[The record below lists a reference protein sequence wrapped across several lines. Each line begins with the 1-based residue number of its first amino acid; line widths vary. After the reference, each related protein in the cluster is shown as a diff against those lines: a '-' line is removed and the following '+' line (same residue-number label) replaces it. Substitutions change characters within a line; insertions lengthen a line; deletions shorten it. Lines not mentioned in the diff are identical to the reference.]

1 MAVTGTVLVLA
12 GLSQL
17 LSAAVVWPS
26 MVLLTAAGVWFFA
39 MGWRVLSTPEGRG
52 TAMPPNAVQCLI
64 PTAALLWVLIQR
76 FSIIPAASA
85 RLGCTFRVLGALGA
99 LLCVGMLCKLLYVP
113 GGTYGCTVQQYGSLA
128 FYFAT
133 CHELP
138 QAIFELVRG
147 SVSEQTLL
155 TSLAMGCVGLCGL
168 AAMLTTVPRSNPT
181 KKIRQTEPILQQ
193 LLRAGGFLYA
203 AAGTKGQNAAA
214 ANCAPLSNT
223 TAPPLCRAS
232 ACHSGSTPAG
242 HRPAGRAAQRGNAA
256 LLPAPPARRRPRQ
269 GARLP
274 GRRPAPAP
282 GALEQGR

>member
-1 MAVTGTVLVLA
+1 MVGAAALLVMGRRADEKIAPGRKSVLGVMMAVTGTVLVLA

-17 LSAAVVWPS
+17 LSATVVWPS

-39 MGWRVLSTPEGRG
+39 MGWRVLSAPEGRG

-155 TSLAMGCVGLCGL
+155 TSLAMGCIGLCGL

-181 KKIRQTEPILQQ
+181 KKDK
-193 LLRAGGFLYA
+193 AD
-203 AAGTKGQNAAA
+203 
-214 ANCAPLSNT
+214 
-223 TAPPLCRAS
+223 
-232 ACHSGSTPAG
+232 
-242 HRPAGRAAQRGNAA
+242 
-256 LLPAPPARRRPRQ
+256 
-269 GARLP
+269 
-274 GRRPAPAP
+274 
-282 GALEQGR
+282 

>member
-1 MAVTGTVLVLA
+1 MPGGKGCPMKKSKNKYSPWPAVALCLVFLALRIVDLALFTDPETSFPTVGPSAARWGVMMAVTGTVLVLA

-39 MGWRVLSTPEGRG
+39 MGWRVLSAPEGRG

-155 TSLAMGCVGLCGL
+155 TSLAMGCIGLCGL

-181 KKIRQTEPILQQ
+181 KKDK
-193 LLRAGGFLYA
+193 AD
-203 AAGTKGQNAAA
+203 
-214 ANCAPLSNT
+214 
-223 TAPPLCRAS
+223 
-232 ACHSGSTPAG
+232 
-242 HRPAGRAAQRGNAA
+242 
-256 LLPAPPARRRPRQ
+256 
-269 GARLP
+269 
-274 GRRPAPAP
+274 
-282 GALEQGR
+282 

>member
-1 MAVTGTVLVLA
+1 MPGGKGCPMKKSKNKYSPWPAVALCLVFLALRIVDQALFTDPETSFPTVGPSAARWGAALVGAAALLVMGRRADEKIAPGRKSVLGVMMAVTGTALVLA

-155 TSLAMGCVGLCGL
+155 TSLAMGCIGLCGL

-181 KKIRQTEPILQQ
+181 KKDK
-193 LLRAGGFLYA
+193 AD
-203 AAGTKGQNAAA
+203 
-214 ANCAPLSNT
+214 
-223 TAPPLCRAS
+223 
-232 ACHSGSTPAG
+232 
-242 HRPAGRAAQRGNAA
+242 
-256 LLPAPPARRRPRQ
+256 
-269 GARLP
+269 
-274 GRRPAPAP
+274 
-282 GALEQGR
+282 

>member
-1 MAVTGTVLVLA
+1 MGVMMAVTGTVLVLA

-147 SVSEQTLL
+147 SGSEQPLL
-155 TSLAMGCVGLCGL
+155 TSLAMGCIGLCGL
-168 AAMLTTVPRSNPT
+168 ATMLTTVPRSNPT
-181 KKIRQTEPILQQ
+181 KKDK
-193 LLRAGGFLYA
+193 AD
-203 AAGTKGQNAAA
+203 
-214 ANCAPLSNT
+214 
-223 TAPPLCRAS
+223 
-232 ACHSGSTPAG
+232 
-242 HRPAGRAAQRGNAA
+242 
-256 LLPAPPARRRPRQ
+256 
-269 GARLP
+269 
-274 GRRPAPAP
+274 
-282 GALEQGR
+282 

>member
-1 MAVTGTVLVLA
+1 MPGGKGCPMKKSKNKYSPWPAVALCLVFLALRIVDLALFTDPETSFPTVGPSAARWGAALVGAAALLVMGRRADEKIAPGRKSVLGVMMAVTGTALVLA

-17 LSAAVVWPS
+17 LSATVVWPS

-39 MGWRVLSTPEGRG
+39 MGWRVLSAPEGRG

-64 PTAALLWVLIQR
+64 PAAALLWVLIQR

-155 TSLAMGCVGLCGL
+155 TSLAMGCIGLCGL
-168 AAMLTTVPRSNPT
+168 VAMLTTVPRSNPT
-181 KKIRQTEPILQQ
+181 KKDK
-193 LLRAGGFLYA
+193 AD
-203 AAGTKGQNAAA
+203 
-214 ANCAPLSNT
+214 
-223 TAPPLCRAS
+223 
-232 ACHSGSTPAG
+232 
-242 HRPAGRAAQRGNAA
+242 
-256 LLPAPPARRRPRQ
+256 
-269 GARLP
+269 
-274 GRRPAPAP
+274 
-282 GALEQGR
+282 

>member
-1 MAVTGTVLVLA
+1 MKKSKNKYSPWPAVALCLVFLALRIVDLALFTDPETSFPTVGPSAARWGTALVGAAALLVMGRRADEKIAPGRKSVLGVMMAVTGTVLVLA

-64 PTAALLWVLIQR
+64 PTAAI
-76 FSIIPAASA
+76 SIGSVFVPDLTGPA
-85 RLGCTFRVLGALGA
+85 GRVLGALGA

-155 TSLAMGCVGLCGL
+155 TSLAMGCIGLCGL

-181 KKIRQTEPILQQ
+181 KKDK
-193 LLRAGGFLYA
+193 AD
-203 AAGTKGQNAAA
+203 
-214 ANCAPLSNT
+214 
-223 TAPPLCRAS
+223 
-232 ACHSGSTPAG
+232 
-242 HRPAGRAAQRGNAA
+242 
-256 LLPAPPARRRPRQ
+256 
-269 GARLP
+269 
-274 GRRPAPAP
+274 
-282 GALEQGR
+282 

>member
-1 MAVTGTVLVLA
+1 MPGGKGCPMKKSKNKYSPWPAVALCLVFLALRIVDLALFTDPETSFPTVGPSAARWGAALVGAAALLVMGRRADEKIAPSTRKVQPSRADAA
-12 GLSQL
+12 GMMENRWISTHN
-17 LSAAVVWPS
+17 SAAVVWPS

-39 MGWRVLSTPEGRG
+39 MGWRVLSAPEGRG

-155 TSLAMGCVGLCGL
+155 TSLAMGCIGLCGL

-181 KKIRQTEPILQQ
+181 KKDK
-193 LLRAGGFLYA
+193 AD
-203 AAGTKGQNAAA
+203 
-214 ANCAPLSNT
+214 
-223 TAPPLCRAS
+223 
-232 ACHSGSTPAG
+232 
-242 HRPAGRAAQRGNAA
+242 
-256 LLPAPPARRRPRQ
+256 
-269 GARLP
+269 
-274 GRRPAPAP
+274 
-282 GALEQGR
+282 

>member
-1 MAVTGTVLVLA
+1 MVEPLPRARFASYLALTALAWIGIAALMARFTDAAAPWQDAAVAALSVLA
-12 GLSQL
+12 QFLLARRHLESWLIWIAVDLLAIQL
-17 LSAAVVWPS
+17 FWS
-26 MVLLTAAGVWFFA
+26 
-39 MGWRVLSTPEGRG
+39 RD
-52 TAMPPNAVQCLI
+52 LI

-155 TSLAMGCVGLCGL
+155 TSLAMGCIGLCGL

-181 KKIRQTEPILQQ
+181 KKDK
-193 LLRAGGFLYA
+193 AD
-203 AAGTKGQNAAA
+203 
-214 ANCAPLSNT
+214 
-223 TAPPLCRAS
+223 
-232 ACHSGSTPAG
+232 
-242 HRPAGRAAQRGNAA
+242 
-256 LLPAPPARRRPRQ
+256 
-269 GARLP
+269 
-274 GRRPAPAP
+274 
-282 GALEQGR
+282 

>member
-1 MAVTGTVLVLA
+1 MPGGKGCPMKKSKNKYSPWPAVALCLVFLALRIVDLALFTDLETSFPTVGPSAARWGTALVGAAALLVMGRRADEKIAPGRKSVLGVMMAVTGTVLVLA
-12 GLSQL
+12 
-17 LSAAVVWPS
+17 A
-26 MVLLTAAGVWFFA
+26 
-39 MGWRVLSTPEGRG
+39 PEGRG

-85 RLGCTFRVLGALGA
+85 RLGCTFRGLGALGA

-155 TSLAMGCVGLCGL
+155 TSLAMGCIGLCGL
-168 AAMLTTVPRSNPT
+168 AAMLTTAPRSNPT
-181 KKIRQTEPILQQ
+181 KKDK
-193 LLRAGGFLYA
+193 AD
-203 AAGTKGQNAAA
+203 
-214 ANCAPLSNT
+214 
-223 TAPPLCRAS
+223 
-232 ACHSGSTPAG
+232 
-242 HRPAGRAAQRGNAA
+242 
-256 LLPAPPARRRPRQ
+256 
-269 GARLP
+269 
-274 GRRPAPAP
+274 
-282 GALEQGR
+282 

>member
-1 MAVTGTVLVLA
+1 MAQYGA
-12 GLSQL
+12 
-17 LSAAVVWPS
+17 
-26 MVLLTAAGVWFFA
+26 LTAAGVWFFA
-39 MGWRVLSTPEGRG
+39 IGWRVLSTPEGRG

-168 AAMLTTVPRSNPT
+168 AAMLTTAPRSNPT
-181 KKIRQTEPILQQ
+181 KKDK
-193 LLRAGGFLYA
+193 AD
-203 AAGTKGQNAAA
+203 
-214 ANCAPLSNT
+214 
-223 TAPPLCRAS
+223 
-232 ACHSGSTPAG
+232 
-242 HRPAGRAAQRGNAA
+242 
-256 LLPAPPARRRPRQ
+256 
-269 GARLP
+269 
-274 GRRPAPAP
+274 
-282 GALEQGR
+282 

>member
-1 MAVTGTVLVLA
+1 MPGGKGCPMKKSKNKYSPWPAVALCLVFLALRIVDLALFTDPETSFPTVGPSAARWGTALVGAAALLVMGRRADEKIAPGRKSLMGVMMAVTGTVLVLA

-26 MVLLTAAGVWFFA
+26 
-39 MGWRVLSTPEGRG
+39 WRVLSAPEGRG

-155 TSLAMGCVGLCGL
+155 TSLAMGCIGLCGL

-181 KKIRQTEPILQQ
+181 KKDK
-193 LLRAGGFLYA
+193 AD
-203 AAGTKGQNAAA
+203 
-214 ANCAPLSNT
+214 
-223 TAPPLCRAS
+223 
-232 ACHSGSTPAG
+232 
-242 HRPAGRAAQRGNAA
+242 
-256 LLPAPPARRRPRQ
+256 
-269 GARLP
+269 
-274 GRRPAPAP
+274 
-282 GALEQGR
+282 